1 MASNTSKENKMGV
14 MPVKRL
20 IISMA
25 LPMMISMLVQAL
37 YNVVDS
43 IFVARLGENALSAVT
58 YAFPLQN
65 LMIAVGSGTGV
76 GMNAL
81 LSRSLGEKRFD
92 KADSA
97 ANTGIFL
104 TFCSYIAFLLFSL
117 FLSHWAIAVQL
128 GGSSNS
134 AAAAEIIRDGHA
146 YLSTVTGFSI
156 GLFFQMTFE
165 RLLQSTGRTQLSM
178 ISQTAGAIINIIFD
192 PIMIFGLF
200 GCPKFGV
207 AGAAYATVLGQSIAA
222 ILGLIMNLKFNPD
235 IRLGWRGILRPDLD
249 TIGRIYVV
257 GVPSILMMS
266 IGSVMTYGM
275 NMILTA
281 FSTTATAVFGVYFK
295 LQSFFFMP
303 VFGLNNGLI
312 PVLAYNYGARQK
324 ERIDEA
330 LKFSFGV
337 AVVIMLCGTAIMNL
351 FPDVL
356 LGFFNADEAMLQIGI
371 PAQRIIS
378 LCFPLAAI
386 GIISG
391 SIFQAFSRSI
401 YSLIISLGRQL
412 VVLLPV
418 AWLLSKTGDVTNVW
432 WAFPIAEGVSVVL
445 SFIFFR
451 KIYGQVVTPLAV
463 MKASTEERGA
473 REQETSD
480 E

>member
-1 MASNTSKENKMGV
+1 MASNTPRENKMGV
-14 MPVKRL
+14 MPVKQL

-43 IFVARLGENALSAVT
+43 IFVARLGQDALSAVT

-92 KADSA
+92 RSDAA
-97 ANTGIFL
+97 ANMGVFL
-104 TFCSYIAFLLFSL
+104 TFCSFIAFLLFSI
-117 FLSHWAIAVQL
+117 FGSHWALSVQL
-128 GGSSNS
+128 KSSADT
-134 AAAAEIIRDGHA
+134 AAAAEIIKNGHA
-146 YLSTVTGFSI
+146 YLSIVTGMSL
-156 GLFFQMTFE
+156 GLFFQMNFE

-178 ISQTAGAIINIIFD
+178 ISQTTGAIINIIFD

-200 GCPKFGV
+200 GFPKLGV

-235 IRLGWRGILRPDLD
+235 IHLSWKSILKPQGD
-249 TIGRIYVV
+249 IIKQIYFV

-266 IGSVMTYGM
+266 IGSIMTYGM
-275 NMILTA
+275 NMILTV

-312 PVLAYNYGARQK
+312 PVLAYNYGARRK
-324 ERIDEA
+324 DRIDEA
-330 LKFSFGV
+330 LKFSFSV
-337 AVVIMLCGTAIMNL
+337 AIGIMLLGTLIMHV
-351 FPDVL
+351 FPAQL
-356 LGFFNADEAMLQIGI
+356 LRLFNADAAMLEIGV

-378 LCFPLAAI
+378 LCFPLAAM

-391 SIFQAFSRSI
+391 SIFQAFSQSI

-412 VVLLPV
+412 VVLLPA

-432 WAFPIAEGVSVVL
+432 WAFPIAEGVSVIL

-451 KIYGQVVTPLAV
+451 KIYGSVVKPL
-463 MKASTEERGA
+463 EEKK
-473 REQETSD
+473 Q
-480 E
+480 